1 MTAPAPTPRS
11 EITRLLHSLA
21 DGPGSGAT
29 GRARLFELVYGE
41 LRQIADRLMRR
52 ERKEH
57 TLQPTALVHEAFLK
71 LVDQTSLRPND
82 REHFLAISAS
92 AMRRILI
99 DHARAV
105 RAGKRGG
112 EWQRVTVATGEDPGA
127 GDPGSGREFELLELD
142 EALEKLAALDDRA
155 ARVAEMRLFASMT
168 VRETA
173 DALGVSPRSVDD
185 DWATA
190 RAWLSREIRGE
201 ASS

>member
-1 MTAPAPTPRS
+1 MSSSAPTPRS
-11 EITRLLHSLA
+11 EITQLLHALGDA
-21 DGPGSGAT
+21 PEDGAS

-41 LRQIADRLMRR
+41 LRRIAERLMDR

-57 TLQPTALVHEAFLK
+57 TLQPTALVHEAYLR

-82 REHFLAISAS
+82 REHFLAIAAR

-112 EWQRVTVATGEDPGA
+112 DWQRVTVLTGEDIGGKDPAA
-127 GDPGSGREFELLELD
+127 GRAFELLDLD
-142 EALEKLAALDDRA
+142 EALAKLAALDERA

-190 RAWLSREIRGE
+190 RAWLSREIRGD
-201 ASS
+201 APA